1 MQWLGWIGN
10 IFILIAVICLGR
22 KWTIGWIFS
31 VLGNIVW
38 CWYAITLDMYD
49 ILAVDGLCVIMAA
62 YNWWAWSKIK
72 GT

>member
-10 IFILIAVICLGR
+10 AFILIAVICLGR

-31 VLGNIVW
+31 ALGNIVW
-38 CWYAITLDMYD
+38 CWYAVALNMYD

-62 YNWWAWSKIK
+62 YNWWTWRK